1 MLCTLSKHCT
11 RYTSHDNCNLT
22 TTIETTHVQAITLV
36 VPVKPPPIETLCTG
50 PSAHSTT
57 LQLIHT
63 ARVRVVPTLQCSAA
77 LAAAVLPGFLSAVAI
92 TTMNGYVGGAS
103 SPTVQ
108 SYAP

>member
-1 MLCTLSKHCT
+1 MHTAHSN
-11 RYTSHDNCNLT
+11 SCNHNLQADE
-22 TTIETTHVQAITLV
+22 TICVQAIEV
-36 VPVKPPPIETLCTG
+36 SVPVKPPPTETLLTG

-92 TTMNGYVGGAS
+92 TTTNG
-103 SPTVQ
+103 
-108 SYAP
+108 